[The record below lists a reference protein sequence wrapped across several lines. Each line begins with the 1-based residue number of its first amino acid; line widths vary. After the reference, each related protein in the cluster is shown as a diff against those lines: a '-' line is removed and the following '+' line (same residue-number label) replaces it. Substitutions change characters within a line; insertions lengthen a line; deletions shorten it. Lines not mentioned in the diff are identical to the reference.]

1 MNQQQAQYKYLK
13 EFYLIARINKENII
27 IQEID
32 VRDWGTVYIYIV
44 EKSESGFYIYKAS
57 GSVDKPIN
65 FDDLHYITLAEC
77 EIKELFKQ
85 IK

>member
-1 MNQQQAQYKYLK
+1 MSEYKYLK
-13 EFYLIARINKENII
+13 EFYNTARIKQENII
-27 IQEID
+27 IEDID
-32 VRDWGTVYIYIV
+32 VKEWGTVYIYIV
-44 EKSESGFYIYKAS
+44 EKNESGFYIYKAS

-77 EIKELFKQ
+77 EVKELFQK